1 MLSECIILLDNLQF
15 CQTFASNSGYCWPFV
30 GDGQYPPNE
39 EGVAICLYN
48 VTATDFVTQELAC
61 LLLLPQTQFDVTL
74 REDYT

>member
-1 MLSECIILLDNLQF
+1 MTIDS
-15 CQTFASNSGYCWPFV
+15 